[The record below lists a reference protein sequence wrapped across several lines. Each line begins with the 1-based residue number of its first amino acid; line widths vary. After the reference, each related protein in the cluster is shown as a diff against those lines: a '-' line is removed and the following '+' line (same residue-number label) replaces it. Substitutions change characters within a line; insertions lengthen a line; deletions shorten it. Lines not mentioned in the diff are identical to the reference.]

1 MAEDTT
7 RVGRG
12 ISGGPLRELKAIQSL
27 LKDVYSDPRTII
39 RELVQNADDA
49 EATHVEFVLLE
60 QGMPDATNSLLRGP
74 ALLVANDGPFSNA
87 DADALHQAVG
97 GSKEDDASK
106 VGTFGLGLKSVF
118 HICEAFAYV
127 RAIGSSRTEGVL
139 NPWIGT
145 GDSDG
150 DPIHPDWDGLDRR
163 DRGRLRSTAEELL
176 HGLHDGLLLW
186 LPLRCAEHLDRGERE
201 GLLYGI
207 KTDRIAPSDLHP
219 WFSGG
224 QTESLALLLAQCGHL
239 RRIAASSANHSGD
252 IRRREPMA
260 CISRPAEA
268 EWVGRYSN
276 DDPREVR
283 PFAGTVAAN
292 DFNWRVTGAEVVGSE
307 QLRRKRASANWPQV
321 EKWERG
327 KSRLVSQKGLA
338 HAAVTALRP
347 ATDQSRSLGL
357 RLRWAAYLPLTD
369 EPDPTQSAIS
379 ARIAESVGDAPAWQI
394 VLHGYFWPSQDR
406 KSIPG
411 VTDVMDEN
419 ERSPSDVRASWNAA
433 MRDELVLPLLP
444 SVLERVVAKEDQNVA
459 SSLLRQVKDSG
470 IVNPRLDAVCRDDL
484 LLPRATMEGVSWV
497 CANPS
502 EENRVLSIPR
512 WTKAPLAVRRA
523 LAATWQGGPDA
534 FLVIDEHSPRLAT
547 REAVPWPVR
556 NLECLLRS
564 IPDDVFQSAFSLNW
578 IAELIRHTLAGEAE
592 ADGRAML
599 VADWLGTKV
608 GEGALRGAIGAATE
622 EREGLREAWR
632 QLSQALPSNWL
643 VPVDAEALQGVNA
656 LAREGV
662 FGNGLF
668 PGLFQEEN
676 EIQSAPD
683 PDRLDRALHAV
694 GKQLTDQD
702 LSGNAKHTL
711 RLAEALFAVRLPD
724 RPLGNLESL
733 PLIRAARLPGDVETP
748 LSVAELYRQVRLGR
762 AFAGADVPTVPDPK
776 SAVGDLA
783 DALGEFAWFVG
794 RQPPGAEHL
803 PPPTNAELAKVVL
816 RAPSFAPP
824 LKRKALLRR
833 IAQQPEEQ
841 YVSKAIRT
849 LLAGRAAEADL
860 RMFFAQSAADGRTL
874 DILLRLSRGSSAGI
888 PEELVALVQQWNP
901 EDREA
906 LSISPASTRAFHDL
920 LGASHGAT
928 TWAELDDDDALHL
941 LQSLHGPT
949 YEDQQRW
956 YGLPL
961 HRGRDGTRAA
971 VVDGQTYRTV
981 PDTELPTIPQALKS
995 RLRILAPE
1003 SAVEHLY
1010 GSIPKLT
1017 TSNVLQLML
1026 EVDAPEQFADDIITT
1041 LRPSGGNIELPQDQG
1056 LRAALQRC
1064 LWLPLKKGGGGCA
1077 PDNLII
1083 APDAV
1088 LSVLR
1093 ELSEAGALGGRRLP
1107 ADIDNDFWHQGE
1119 AVVRR
1124 MHGGISRFRQLE
1136 RVEGAL
1142 TQQEAVRAA
1151 DGAYAIVHDAA
1162 TVDAAF
1168 VTDAMA
1174 TALVR
1179 EHRGWELIATFHDVL
1194 RGQAQDDHGDDHD
1207 TTKLLVAVAKKLC
1220 GQVEVGRQIAIL
1232 QAISGER
1239 PPRDSAGGRTFSKL
1253 LRAFATESGFG
1264 RGVLPR
1270 IDLPT
1275 QDGNW
1280 HPASTVARSASG
1292 VARRHLVLAELREPL
1307 ALDEATAIPL
1317 GTSVRDQR
1325 PSSASADTLR
1335 EYFEPWRNRVRPSA
1349 VGSFLALLGP
1359 GLSPKGSAE
1368 KLAKE
1373 WLGGVSL
1380 AVQRHRMFGSEG
1392 DNPAATVGVY
1402 VSPDVTDGATVS
1414 AVSVLGDSV
1423 EMEAAASETLFAVDP
1438 VPREPT
1444 RFSGLSPHN
1453 KWWEVKLRDSKPGQR
1468 SEKELLDLLGST
1480 VDQWA
1485 VEHLGGDR
1493 QKVREGSAEWRS
1505 STTDIAPARAAIL
1518 ATLPLTLRQID
1529 VNDHE
1534 VLQGKLKEAEVAQY
1548 ELRQMGW
1555 SDASEAA
1562 RKREQ
1567 KALDELAKQIDAPEH
1582 HGFLWH
1588 RIQRKMHSN
1597 GYSEASVLLELAQ
1610 NADDAL
1616 AQAAELKGGD
1626 LPPNAC
1632 RLVIEVRQEGDTH
1645 IIDVTHH
1652 GRPIN
1657 ETGGSAF
1664 PVGKERQWD
1673 QDLYFMMLMNLSGKP
1688 GESLGQP
1695 GTYATT
1701 GRFGLGFKSVHLLSK
1716 HPSVVSGFMSFS
1728 IAGGLLPREVP
1739 KDDVPAEGGQL
1750 GTRVRLP
1757 LRSDEE
1763 PVRLLERAFGRF
1775 GHARALLSV
1784 FAREIREV
1792 IVQGGPTPGRH
1803 AFDGRP
1809 IDGAPGWSIGA
1820 TTALPTEDGRWRVL
1834 RFKPSEAGQ
1843 PHLGTLALAV
1853 GIREG
1858 VPTRFSQEMPF
1869 LWNVVPT
1876 GEGWGCGY
1884 AINGPFKLDPGRTHV
1899 SLDDEATL
1907 RAATALG
1914 ESLAHGLVRL
1924 HDAGGP
1930 PDMADG
1936 FVTSLWHVLAA
1947 GLDTEDAKR
1956 RRFLRELH
1964 SGGRGLSGWVR
1975 ARSVVPTGLP
1985 APFRRQLPQLTAK
1998 VRVEVAQDFDHRW
2011 CRALSEMVQE
2021 DEDLANLFRNHH
2033 AVSDEVAKLL
2043 RPLLDQTG
2051 YDTPKLLPHQL
2062 VAELAKA
2069 WNHRITPERLRTLR
2083 PIGREDLLRSHD
2095 AADWHR
2101 NVVARSAAGEYR
2113 PLRQLLLP
2121 NDLGRPMAEGSDAE
2135 VADEVLRSAFAP
2147 ECWRLDS
2154 SYIRMDDDLKVF
2166 RWLRGAHHADA
2177 AAMADWICDL
2187 PSNRQPAALLYL
2199 MDGLLAPKV
2208 LANIHG
2214 FPQRPTWLAK
2224 YDSVVVLLEGLGK
2237 ESWERNRLL
2246 STLFPGRFEPKGTD
2260 VEPPP
2265 NDEGADAEAFFSRL
2279 AHWWADDRT
2288 RKKVIAKHEKSS
2300 WPSWLRSSLADALA
2314 DNSREHWLALFVLG
2328 ACQGFGRTQDVQHRR
2343 FLDLSRE
2350 RGWWRVFLE
2359 PENND
2364 RAWMNVLRER
2374 QDEAVDQLEYEL
2386 WASLF
2391 PKIHQLSRYLDTYRI
2406 LITSADRRPE
2416 HRYNIEGLLAPRA
2429 DPALSGAGVQFDAP
2443 PLPSRIGLHWC
2454 LRELVR
2460 LRVLESTHFAKD
2472 CYVPA
2477 RRVLELLHPLGL
2489 SVDDSAHATA
2499 KSHAIYDFLQE
2510 EGKLDAVGPHLHL
2523 AFDIPL
2529 RHVAENEQLRREWN
2543 VRLGNHQTRKGDY
2556 VRSKSEMTIADLLFE
2571 RHLEYEYDV
2580 PLPDDSGYR
2589 PDFTIRCH
2597 GEDWYWE
2604 HWGMMDDADYR
2615 AQRDKKVDWYR
2626 KHFPG
2631 RLEETF
2637 ETGDLTMDAEAIIRR
2652 RKAARH

>member
-49 EATHVEFVLLE
+49 EATCVEFVVLQ

-74 ALLVANDGPFSNA
+74 ALLVANNGPFSST

-127 RAIGSSRTEGVL
+127 GAIGSSRTEGVL

-150 DPIHPDWDGLDRR
+150 DPIHPDWDGLDGR
-163 DRGRLRSTAEELL
+163 DRRRLNRTAEELL
-176 HGLHDGLLLW
+176 DGLHDGLLLW

-207 KTDRIAPSDLHP
+207 KTDRIAPSDFHP

-224 QTESLALLLAQCGHL
+224 QTESLALSLAQCGHL
-239 RRIAASSANHSGD
+239 LRIAATKASHFD
-252 IRRREPMA
+252 EIRHREPIA
-260 CISRPAEA
+260 CVYRPADA
-268 EWVGRYSN
+268 KWVGRYRS
-276 DDPREVR
+276 DDRHEVR
-283 PFAGTVAAN
+283 PFAGTVYA
-292 DFNWRVTGAEVVGSE
+292 DDSQWHVTGAEAVGSA
-307 QLRRKRASANWPQV
+307 QLRRERAREDWPTV
-321 EKWERG
+321 PVWRDG
-327 KSRLVSQKGLA
+327 RHRRVPQKGLA
-338 HAAVTALRP
+338 HAALTVLHPVAEAP
-347 ATDQSRSLGL
+347 ARLGL

-369 EPDPTQSAIS
+369 ESNPTKSAID
-379 ARIAESVGDAPAWQI
+379 ARIAERFGDPPAWQI

-419 ERSPSDVRASWNAA
+419 EGSPSDVRTAWNAA

-444 SVLERVVAKEDQNVA
+444 SVLDHVVAKEDQNVA
-459 SSLLRQVKDSG
+459 SNLLRQVKGSG
-470 IVNPRLDAVCRDDL
+470 IVGDHLDAVCRHDL
-484 LLPRATMEGVSWV
+484 LLPRATVDGVSWV
-497 CANPS
+497 CRNPS
-502 EENRVLSIPR
+502 YWYRVLSVPR
-512 WTKAPLAVRRA
+512 WTKAPQEVRRA
-523 LAATWQGGPDA
+523 LAATWQGVSDG

-547 REAVPWPVR
+547 GDAVPWPVR
-556 NLECLLRS
+556 NLERLLCGVS
-564 IPDDVFQSAFSLNW
+564 DDVFQSASSLNW
-578 IAELIRHTLAGEAE
+578 IAELIRHTLAGDAE

-643 VPVDAEALQGVNA
+643 VPIHAEALQGVNA

-676 EIQSAPD
+676 ETQSAPD
-683 PDRLDRALHAV
+683 PGRLDRALHTV

-702 LSGNAKHTL
+702 LSGNAKHTRL
-711 RLAEALFAVRLPD
+711 RLAEALFAVRRPD
-724 RPLGNLESL
+724 RSLGDLESL

-748 LSVAELYRQVRLGR
+748 LSVAELHRQVRLGR

-783 DALGEFAWFVG
+783 DALGECAWFVG

-803 PPPTNAELAKVVL
+803 PPPTNAELAKVIV

-824 LKRKALLRR
+824 LKRKALLQR
-833 IAQQPEEQ
+833 IAQQPDEQ

-860 RMFFAQSAADGRTL
+860 RMFFAQSPAEGRTL
-874 DILLRLSRGSSAGI
+874 NILLRLSRGSSAGI

-901 EDREA
+901 EVRET

-920 LGASHGAT
+920 LGALHGAT

-941 LQSLHGPT
+941 LQRLHGSMS
-949 YEDQQRW
+949 EDWQRW
-956 YGLPL
+956 CGLPL
-961 HRGRDGTRAA
+961 HRCTDGIRKPI
-971 VVDGQTYRTV
+971 VDGQTYRMV
-981 PDTELPTIPQALKS
+981 PDTEVPPVPQALES

-1003 SAVEHLY
+1003 AAVERLY
-1010 GSIPKLT
+1010 SPIPRLT
-1017 TSNVLQLML
+1017 KSNVLRLML
-1026 EVDAPEQFADDIITT
+1026 QDDAPEQFADDIIKT
-1041 LRPSGGNIELPQDQG
+1041 LRPSGGDIELPQDQG
-1056 LRAALQRC
+1056 LALRRC
-1064 LWLPLKKGGGGCA
+1064 PWLPLKGVDSCA
-1077 PDNLII
+1077 PDDLII

-1093 ELSEAGALGGRRLP
+1093 ELGEAGALGGRKLP
-1107 ADIDNDFWHQGE
+1107 ADVDSDIWRQGE

-1124 MHGGISRFRQLE
+1124 IRGGISRIRQLE
-1136 RVEGAL
+1136 GVQRAL
-1142 TQQEAVRAA
+1142 DQQEVVRAA
-1151 DGAYAIVHDAA
+1151 DGAYAIVNDAV

-1168 VTDAMA
+1168 VTDAMK
-1174 TALVR
+1174 TALAR
-1179 EHRGWELIATFHDVL
+1179 EHKGWELIATFYNVLHGYRPPSDV
-1194 RGQAQDDHGDDHD
+1194 HE

-1220 GQVEVGRQIAIL
+1220 GQISAGRQIAML
-1232 QAISGER
+1232 QAVSGER

-1253 LRAFATESGFG
+1253 LRAFATESSFT

-1275 QDGNW
+1275 QDGHW

-1292 VARRHLVLAELREPL
+1292 VARQHLVLNDLREAL
-1307 ALDEATAIPL
+1307 ALDAAIPL
-1317 GTSVRDQR
+1317 RTTATTNDQ
-1325 PSSASADTLR
+1325 SDAGFDALR
-1335 EYFEPWRNRVRPSA
+1335 EYFEPWRDRVRSSA

-1359 GLSPKGSAE
+1359 GLRPSGSAE
-1368 KLAKE
+1368 KLAQE
-1373 WLGGVSL
+1373 WLGDTIPL
-1380 AVQRHRMFGSEG
+1380 DVQRQGIVGSEG
-1392 DNPAATVGVY
+1392 GDNAAATIRVY
-1402 VSPDVTDGATVS
+1402 VSPGVVDGATVFG
-1414 AVSVLGDSV
+1414 ANVLGDSV
-1423 EMEAAASETLFAVDP
+1423 AMEAAASETLFAVDP
-1438 VPREPT
+1438 VLMKPT
-1444 RFSGLSPHN
+1444 RSSDLSPHGE
-1453 KWWEVKLRDSKPGQR
+1453 WWEIKLRDVKPRQR
-1468 SEKELLDLLGST
+1468 NERELLDLLGST

-1485 VEHLGGDR
+1485 VKQLGGDPQR
-1493 QKVREGSAEWRS
+1493 VRAWSSEWRS
-1505 STTDIAPARAAIL
+1505 STTDIGPARAAIL
-1518 ATLPLTLRQID
+1518 ATLPLILGQIG
-1529 VNDHE
+1529 VNAHE
-1534 VLQGKLKEAEVAQY
+1534 VLLGKLKETMRAQY
-1548 ELRQMGW
+1548 GLHQIG
-1555 SDASEAA
+1555 SEAA
-1562 RKREQ
+1562 RKLGQ
-1567 KALDELAKQIDAPEH
+1567 KALDELAEQIEAPETH
-1582 HGFLWH
+1582 DFLWD
-1588 RIQRKMHSN
+1588 RIQQKMRSN
-1597 GYSEASVLLELAQ
+1597 GYDEASVLLELAQ

-1616 AQAAELKGGD
+1616 AQAAEIKGAG
-1626 LPPNAC
+1626 LPPSAC
-1632 RLVIEVRQEGDTH
+1632 SLVIDVLGEGDAH
-1645 IIDVTHH
+1645 IIDVTHY

-1664 PVGKERQWD
+1664 PAGKERQWD

-1688 GESLGQP
+1688 GEALGQSDA
-1695 GTYATT
+1695 GSTT
-1701 GRFGLGFKSVHLLSK
+1701 GRFGLGFKSVHLLSQ

-1728 IAGGLLPREVP
+1728 VAGGLLPREEP
-1739 KDDVPAEGGQL
+1739 REDVPMVEGQR

-1757 LRSDEE
+1757 LRQDKESGA
-1763 PVRLLERAFGRF
+1763 LLQRAFERF
-1775 GHARALLSV
+1775 NYARPLLSV
-1784 FAREIREV
+1784 FARQIREV
-1792 IVQGGPTPGRH
+1792 IVRGGPTPGRH
-1803 AFDGRP
+1803 AFDGMP
-1809 IDGAPGWSIGA
+1809 IDGALGWSIGP
-1820 TTALPTEDGRWRVL
+1820 TTALPTEDGQWQVL
-1834 RFKPSEAGQ
+1834 RFKPSKAGQ

-1853 GIREG
+1853 GIRDG
-1858 VPTRFSQEMPF
+1858 VPTRFSQGMPF

-1930 PDMADG
+1930 PDVADG
-1936 FVTSLWHVLAA
+1936 FVTSLWRVLAA

-1964 SGGRGLSGWVR
+1964 SGGRGLSGWDR

-2043 RPLLDQTG
+2043 QPLLDQTG
-2051 YDTPKLLPHQL
+2051 YDAPKLLPQQL

-2069 WNHRITPERLRTLR
+2069 WNHRLTPERLRTLR

-2101 NVVARSAAGEYR
+2101 NVVARSVAGEYR

-2154 SYIRMDDDLKVF
+2154 SYIRTDDDLKVF
-2166 RWLRGAHHADA
+2166 RWLRGAHRADA
-2177 AAMADWICDL
+2177 AAMAAWIGDL
-2187 PSNRQPAALLYL
+2187 PSNRRSAALLYL
-2199 MDGLLAPKV
+2199 MDGSLARKV
-2208 LANIHG
+2208 LADIRG
-2214 FPQRPTWLAK
+2214 TQRPAWLAD
-2224 YDSVVVLLEGLGK
+2224 YDSVATLLEGLNK
-2237 ESWERNRLL
+2237 ESWERNPLL
-2246 STLFPGRFEPKGTD
+2246 IALFPDRLEPTGMN
-2260 VEPPP
+2260 VPAPS
-2265 NDEGADAEAFFSRL
+2265 DEGADADTFFGRL
-2279 AHWWADDRT
+2279 ADWWADDGNLEE
-2288 RKKVIAKHEKSS
+2288 VIDRHEKDC
-2300 WPSWLRSSLADALA
+2300 WPSWLREGGLDVALRCC
-2314 DNSREHWLALFVLG
+2314 SKEHWLALLVLG
-2328 ACQGFGRTQDVQHRR
+2328 ACRGLGRAQDVQHRG
-2343 FLDLSRE
+2343 FLELAHQRE
-2350 RGWWRVFLE
+2350 WWHVFLK
-2359 PENND
+2359 PEDND
-2364 RAWMNVLRER
+2364 EAWMNVLRSR
-2374 QDEAVDQLEYEL
+2374 QDEATDRLDYRL
-2386 WASLF
+2386 WLSLF
-2391 PKIHQLSRYLDTYRI
+2391 PTIFQLSRHLDTYRT
-2406 LITSADRRPE
+2406 LITSATRRPE
-2416 HRYNIEGLLAPRA
+2416 KLYSARRLLAPRT
-2429 DPALSGAGVQFDAP
+2429 DDALSGAGAQFDAP
-2443 PLPSRIGLHWC
+2443 PLPLGLGFHWC

-2460 LRVLESTHFAKD
+2460 LRVLDASGHLAKD
-2472 CYVPA
+2472 CYVA
-2477 RRVLELLHPLGL
+2477 SRSVLELLRPFGL
-2489 SVDDSAHATA
+2489 SIDDTASAAA
-2499 KSHAIYDFLQE
+2499 KSQAIHDFLHE
-2510 EGKLDAVGPHLHL
+2510 DGRMDSVRPHLHL
-2523 AFDIPL
+2523 SFDIPL
-2529 RHVAENEQLRREWN
+2529 RH
-2543 VRLGNHQTRKGDY
+2543 
-2556 VRSKSEMTIADLLFE
+2556 IAKHGRAWE
-2571 RHLEYEYDV
+2571 
-2580 PLPDDSGYR
+2580 LPR
-2589 PDFTIRCH
+2589 
-2597 GEDWYWE
+2597 
-2604 HWGMMDDADYR
+2604 
-2615 AQRDKKVDWYR
+2615 
-2626 KHFPG
+2626 
-2631 RLEETF
+2631 
-2637 ETGDLTMDAEAIIRR
+2637 
-2652 RKAARH
+2652 

>member
-7 RVGRG
+7 RVGKG

-74 ALLVANDGPFSNA
+74 ALLVANNGPFSNA

-127 RAIGSSRTEGVL
+127 GATGSSRTEGVL

-145 GDSDG
+145 GDSAG
-150 DPIHPDWDGLDRR
+150 DPIHPDWDGLDGR
-163 DRGRLRSTAEELL
+163 DRGRLNRAAEELL
-176 HGLHDGLLLW
+176 DGLHDGLLLW
-186 LPLRCAEHLDRGERE
+186 LPLRCAEHLDRGERA

-207 KTDRIAPSDLHP
+207 KTDRIAPSDFHP

-224 QTESLALLLAQCGHL
+224 QTESLALSLAQCGHL
-239 RRIAASSANHSGD
+239 LRIAAAKASHFD
-252 IRRREPMA
+252 EIRHREPIA
-260 CISRPAEA
+260 CVYRPAEA
-268 EWVGRYSN
+268 KWVGRYRS
-276 DDPREVR
+276 DDRHEIR
-283 PFAGTVAAN
+283 RFAGTVYA
-292 DFNWRVTGAEVVGSE
+292 DDSQWHVTGAEAVGSE
-307 QLRRKRASANWPQV
+307 QLRRERAREDWPTV
-321 EKWERG
+321 PVWHDGRH
-327 KSRLVSQKGLA
+327 RRVSQKGLA
-338 HAAVTALRP
+338 HAALTVLHPVTEAP
-347 ATDQSRSLGL
+347 ARLGL

-369 EPDPTQSAIS
+369 EPNPTKSAID
-379 ARIAESVGDAPAWQI
+379 ARIAERFGDQPAWQI

-419 ERSPSDVRASWNAA
+419 EGSPSDVRAAWNAA

-444 SVLERVVAKEDQNVA
+444 SVLERVVAKEDENVA
-459 SSLLRQVKDSG
+459 SNLLRQVKGSG
-470 IVNPRLDAVCRDDL
+470 IIGDHLDAVCRHDL
-484 LLPRATMEGVSWV
+484 LLPRATVDGVSWV
-497 CANPS
+497 CRNPS
-502 EENRVLSIPR
+502 HGERVLSVPR
-512 WTKAPLAVRRA
+512 WTKAPQEVRRA
-523 LAATWQGGPDA
+523 LAATWQSISDG
-534 FLVIDEHSPRLAT
+534 FLVIDEHSPRLTT

-556 NLECLLRS
+556 NLERLLRGVS
-564 IPDDVFQSAFSLNW
+564 DDVFQSASSLNW
-578 IAELIRHTLAGEAE
+578 IADLIRHTLAGEAE
-592 ADGRAML
+592 ADGRATL

-608 GEGALRGAIGAATE
+608 GEGALRGAIGAPTE
-622 EREGLREAWR
+622 DREGLREAWR

-643 VPVDAEALQGVNA
+643 VPIDAEALQGVNA

-683 PDRLDRALHAV
+683 PGRLDRALHTV

-702 LSGNAKHTL
+702 LSGNAKHTRL
-711 RLAEALFAVRLPD
+711 RLAEALFAVRRAD
-724 RPLGNLESL
+724 RSLGDLESL

-748 LSVAELYRQVRLGR
+748 LSVAELHRQVRLGR

-783 DALGEFAWFVG
+783 DALGECAWFVG

-803 PPPTNAELAKVVL
+803 PPPTNAELAKVIV

-824 LKRKALLRR
+824 LKRKALLQR

-860 RMFFAQSAADGRTL
+860 RMFFAQSPAEGRTL
-874 DILLRLSRGSSAGI
+874 DILLRLSRSSSAGI
-888 PEELVALVQQWNP
+888 PEELVAVVQPWNP
-901 EDREA
+901 EVREA
-906 LSISPASTRAFHDL
+906 LSISPASTGAFHDL
-920 LGASHGAT
+920 SALSRDAT
-928 TWAELDDDDALHL
+928 MWAELGDDDALHL
-941 LQSLHGPT
+941 LQRLHGSMP
-949 YEDQQRW
+949 EDWQRW
-956 YGLPL
+956 CGLPL
-961 HRGRDGTRAA
+961 HLCTDGIRRPI
-971 VVDGQTYRTV
+971 VDGQTYRVV
-981 PDTELPTIPQALKS
+981 PDTELPPVPQALES

-1003 SAVEHLY
+1003 AAVERLY

-1017 TSNVLQLML
+1017 KSNVLRLML
-1026 EVDAPEQFADDIITT
+1026 EDDAPEQFADDIIKT
-1041 LRPSGGNIELPQDQG
+1041 LRRGGDVELPQDQD
-1056 LRAALQRC
+1056 LRDALRRC
-1064 LWLPLKKGGGGCA
+1064 MWLPCKGGGCA
-1077 PDNLII
+1077 PDDLII
-1083 APDAV
+1083 APNTV

-1093 ELSEAGALGGRRLP
+1093 ELGEAGALGGRKLP
-1107 ADIDNDFWHQGE
+1107 ADVDSDIWRQGE

-1124 MHGGISRFRQLE
+1124 IRGGISRIRQLE
-1136 RVEGAL
+1136 EAQRAL
-1142 TQQEAVRAA
+1142 DQQEAVRAA
-1151 DGAYAIVHDAA
+1151 DGAYAIVNDAV

-1168 VTDAMA
+1168 VTDAMK
-1174 TALVR
+1174 TALAR
-1179 EHRGWELIATFHDVL
+1179 EHKGWELIATFYNVL
-1194 RGQAQDDHGDDHD
+1194 RGTATGPPSDVHE

-1220 GQVEVGRQIAIL
+1220 GRISAGRQIAML
-1232 QAISGER
+1232 QAVSGER
-1239 PPRDSAGGRTFSKL
+1239 PPRDSAGGRTFLKL
-1253 LRAFATESGFG
+1253 LRAFATESSFTS
-1264 RGVLPR
+1264 GVLPH

-1275 QDGNW
+1275 QDGHW

-1292 VARRHLVLAELREPL
+1292 VARQHLVLNDLREAL
-1307 ALDEATAIPL
+1307 ALDAAIPHR
-1317 GTSVRDQR
+1317 TTATTNDQ
-1325 PSSASADTLR
+1325 SDAGFDALR
-1335 EYFEPWRNRVRPSA
+1335 EYFEPWRDRVRSSA
-1349 VGSFLALLGP
+1349 VGSFLALLGL
-1359 GLSPKGSAE
+1359 GLRPSGSAE
-1368 KLAKE
+1368 KLAQE
-1373 WLGGVSL
+1373 WLGDTIPLDV
-1380 AVQRHRMFGSEG
+1380 HRQGIVGSEG
-1392 DNPAATVGVY
+1392 GDNAAATIRVY
-1402 VSPDVTDGATVS
+1402 VSPGVVDGATVFG
-1414 AVSVLGDSV
+1414 ANVLGDSV
-1423 EMEAAASETLFAVDP
+1423 AMEAAASETLFAVDP
-1438 VPREPT
+1438 VLMKPT
-1444 RFSGLSPHN
+1444 RFSDLSPHGE
-1453 KWWEVKLRDSKPGQR
+1453 WWEIKLRDVKPRQR
-1468 SEKELLDLLGST
+1468 NERELLDLLGST

-1485 VEHLGGDR
+1485 VKQLGGDPQR
-1493 QKVREGSAEWRS
+1493 VRAWSSEWRS
-1505 STTDIAPARAAIL
+1505 STTDIGPARAAIL
-1518 ATLPLTLRQID
+1518 ATLPLILGQIG
-1529 VNDHE
+1529 VNAHE
-1534 VLQGKLKEAEVAQY
+1534 VLLGKLKETMRAQY
-1548 ELRQMGW
+1548 GLHQIG
-1555 SDASEAA
+1555 SEAA
-1562 RKREQ
+1562 RKHGQ
-1567 KALDELAKQIDAPEH
+1567 KALDELAEQIEARETHD
-1582 HGFLWH
+1582 FLWD
-1588 RIQRKMHSN
+1588 RIQQKMRSN
-1597 GYSEASVLLELAQ
+1597 GYDEASVLPELAQ

-1616 AQAAELKGGD
+1616 AQAAEIKGAG
-1626 LPPNAC
+1626 LPPSAC
-1632 RLVIEVRQEGDTH
+1632 RLVIDVLGEGDAHT
-1645 IIDVTHH
+1645 IDVTHY

-1664 PVGKERQWD
+1664 PAGKERQWD

-1688 GESLGQP
+1688 GESLGQSDA
-1695 GTYATT
+1695 GSTT
-1701 GRFGLGFKSVHLLSK
+1701 GRFGLGFKSVHLLSQ

-1728 IAGGLLPREVP
+1728 VAGGLLPREEP
-1739 KDDVPAEGGQL
+1739 KEDVPMVEGQR

-1757 LRSDEE
+1757 LRQDKESGA
-1763 PVRLLERAFGRF
+1763 LLQRAFERF
-1775 GHARALLSV
+1775 NYARPLLSV
-1784 FAREIREV
+1784 FARQIREV
-1792 IVQGGPTPGRH
+1792 IVRGGPTPGRH
-1803 AFDGRP
+1803 AFDGMP
-1809 IDGAPGWSIGA
+1809 IDGALGWSVGP
-1820 TTALPTEDGRWRVL
+1820 TTALPTEDGQWQVL

-1858 VPTRFSQEMPF
+1858 VPTRFSQGMPF

-1914 ESLAHGLVRL
+1914 ESLARGLVQL

-1936 FVTSLWHVLAA
+1936 FVASLWRVLAV

-1975 ARSVVPTGLP
+1975 TRSVVPTGLP
-1985 APFRRQLPQLTAK
+1985 APFRGQLPQLTAK
-1998 VRVEVAQDFDHRW
+1998 VRVEVAQDFDQRW
-2011 CRALSEMVQE
+2011 CRALSEMAQQ

-2043 RPLLDQTG
+2043 QPLLDQTG

-2069 WNHRITPERLRTLR
+2069 WNHRLTPERLRTLR

-2095 AADWHR
+2095 DADWRR

-2121 NDLGRPMAEGSDAE
+2121 NDLGRPMAQGSDTE

-2154 SYIRMDDDLKVF
+2154 SYIRTDDDFKVF

-2177 AAMADWICDL
+2177 AAMAEWIRDL

-2214 FPQRPTWLAK
+2214 FPQRPTWLAE

-2246 STLFPGRFEPKGTD
+2246 STLFPDRFKPKGTD
-2260 VEPPP
+2260 VEPRP

-2288 RKKVIAKHEKSS
+2288 RKKVIAKHEKSC
-2300 WPSWLRSSLADALA
+2300 WPSWLRSSLADGLA

-2328 ACQGFGRTQDVQHRR
+2328 ACQSFGRTQDVQHRSV
-2343 FLDLSRE
+2343 LDLSRE

-2386 WASLF
+2386 WVSLF

-2416 HRYNIEGLLAPRA
+2416 HRYNIEGLRAPRA

-2454 LRELVR
+2454 LKGTGSSSR
-2460 LRVLESTHFAKD
+2460 LGK
-2472 CYVPA
+2472 
-2477 RRVLELLHPLGL
+2477 HPLRQGL
-2489 SVDDSAHATA
+2489 LCASQKGFGTA
-2499 KSHAIYDFLQE
+2499 PSTRF
-2510 EGKLDAVGPHLHL
+2510 VGRRQRPRYCKVTCY
-2523 AFDIPL
+2523 L
-2529 RHVAENEQLRREWN
+2529 RLSPR
-2543 VRLGNHQTRKGDY
+2543 
-2556 VRSKSEMTIADLLFE
+2556 
-2571 RHLEYEYDV
+2571 
-2580 PLPDDSGYR
+2580 
-2589 PDFTIRCH
+2589 
-2597 GEDWYWE
+2597 
-2604 HWGMMDDADYR
+2604 
-2615 AQRDKKVDWYR
+2615 
-2626 KHFPG
+2626 G
-2631 RLEETF
+2631 R
-2637 ETGDLTMDAEAIIRR
+2637 
-2652 RKAARH
+2652 

>member
-1 MAEDTT
+1 M
-7 RVGRG
+7 GRG

-60 QGMPDATNSLLRGP
+60 QGMPDAANSLLRGP
-74 ALLVANDGPFSNA
+74 ALLVANNGPFSNA

-127 RAIGSSRTEGVL
+127 GAIDSSRTEGVL

-150 DPIHPDWDGLDRR
+150 DPIHPDWDGLDGR
-163 DRGRLRSTAEELL
+163 DRGRLNCTAEELL
-176 HGLHDGLLLW
+176 DGLHDGLLLW

-224 QTESLALLLAQCGHL
+224 QTESLALSLAQCGHL
-239 RRIAASSANHSGD
+239 LRIAATKASHFDG
-252 IRRREPMA
+252 IRHREPIA
-260 CISRPAEA
+260 CVYRPADA
-268 EWVGRYSN
+268 RWVRRYRS
-276 DDPREVR
+276 DDRREVR
-283 PFAGTVAAN
+283 PFAGTVYA
-292 DFNWRVTGAEVVGSE
+292 DDSQWHVTGAEAVGSA
-307 QLRRKRASANWPQV
+307 QLRRERAREDWPTV
-321 EKWERG
+321 PVWRDG
-327 KSRLVSQKGLA
+327 RHRRVSQKGLA
-338 HAAVTALRP
+338 HAALTVLHPVAEAP
-347 ATDQSRSLGL
+347 ARLGL

-369 EPDPTQSAIS
+369 EPNPTQSAIS
-379 ARIAESVGDAPAWQI
+379 ARVAESVGDAPAWQI

-406 KSIPG
+406 KSILG
-411 VTDVMDEN
+411 VTAPN
-419 ERSPSDVRASWNAA
+419 EGNQSDVRTSWNAA

-459 SSLLRQVKDSG
+459 SDLLRQVKGSE
-470 IVNPRLDAVCRDDL
+470 IVGDHLEAVCRRDL
-484 LLPRATMEGVSWV
+484 LLPRATVDGVSWV
-497 CANPS
+497 CRNPS
-502 EENRVLSIPR
+502 YGYRVLSVPR
-512 WTKAPLAVRRA
+512 WTKAPQEVRRA
-523 LAATWQGGPDA
+523 LAATWRGVSDS

-547 REAVPWPVR
+547 GDAVPWPVR
-556 NLECLLRS
+556 KLERLLRGVS
-564 IPDDVFQSAFSLNW
+564 DAVFQSASSLNW

-622 EREGLREAWR
+622 ERGGLREAWR
-632 QLSQALPSNWL
+632 QLCQALPSNWL
-643 VPVDAEALQGVNA
+643 VPIDAKALQGVNA

-676 EIQSAPD
+676 QTQSAPD
-683 PDRLDRALHAV
+683 PGRLDRALQAI
-694 GKQLTDQD
+694 GKQLADQN
-702 LSGNAKHTL
+702 LSGNAKRTRL
-711 RLAEALFAVRLPD
+711 RLAEALFAVRRAD
-724 RPLGNLESL
+724 RPLGDLESL
-733 PLIRAARLPGDVETP
+733 PLIRAARLPGDVKTP
-748 LSVAELYRQVRLGR
+748 LSVAELHRQVRLGR
-762 AFAGADVPTVPDPK
+762 AFAGTVPDPK

-783 DALGEFAWFVG
+783 DALGEDAWFVG
-794 RQPPGAEHL
+794 RQPPGTEL
-803 PPPTNAELAKVVL
+803 VPPPTNAELAKVVL

-824 LKRKALLRR
+824 LKRKALLQR

-860 RMFFAQSAADGRTL
+860 RMFFAQSTAEGRTL
-874 DILLRLSRGSSAGI
+874 DILLQLSRGSTAGI

-901 EDREA
+901 EVREA

-920 LGASHGAT
+920 LGALHGAT

-941 LQSLHGPT
+941 LQRLHGSMS
-949 YEDQQRW
+949 EDWQRW
-956 YGLPL
+956 CGLPL
-961 HRGRDGTRAA
+961 HRCTDGIRKPI
-971 VVDGQTYRTV
+971 VDGQTYRML
-981 PDTELPTIPQALKS
+981 PDTELPHVPQALES

-1003 SAVEHLY
+1003 AAVERLY
-1010 GSIPKLT
+1010 SPIPRLT
-1017 TSNVLQLML
+1017 KSNVLRLML
-1026 EVDAPEQFADDIITT
+1026 EDDAPEQFADDIIKT
-1041 LRPSGGNIELPQDQG
+1041 LRRGGDVELPQDQD
-1056 LRAALQRC
+1056 LRAALRRC
-1064 LWLPLKKGGGGCA
+1064 MWLPCKGGGCA

-1093 ELSEAGALGGRRLP
+1093 ELGEAGALGGRRLP
-1107 ADIDNDFWHQGE
+1107 ADIDSDFWRRGE
-1119 AVVRR
+1119 AIVRR
-1124 MHGGISRFRQLE
+1124 IHGGISRIRQLE
-1136 RVEGAL
+1136 RIEGAL
-1142 TQQEAVRAA
+1142 DQQEAIRAA
-1151 DGAYAIVHDAA
+1151 DGAYAIVNDAA
-1162 TVDAAF
+1162 TADAAF
-1168 VTDAMA
+1168 VIDAMA
-1174 TALVR
+1174 TALAR
-1179 EHRGWELIATFHDVL
+1179 KHRGWELIATFHDVL
-1194 RGQAQDDHGDDHD
+1194 RGQARDDHGDAHD

-1220 GQVEVGRQIAIL
+1220 GQVEVGRQIAML
-1232 QAISGER
+1232 QAVSGER
-1239 PPRDSAGGRTFSKL
+1239 PPKDSAGGRTFAKL
-1253 LRAFATESGFG
+1253 LRGFATESGFS

-1292 VARRHLVLAELREPL
+1292 VARRHLLLAELREPL
-1307 ALDEATAIPL
+1307 ALDEATAIPP

-1325 PSSASADTLR
+1325 PSSASVDTLR

-1438 VPREPT
+1438 VLREPT

-1453 KWWEVKLRDSKPGQR
+1453 KWWEVRLRDSKPGQR

-1485 VEHLGGDR
+1485 VKHLGGDR

-1505 STTDIAPARAAIL
+1505 STTDIAPARTAIL

-1567 KALDELAKQIDAPEH
+1567 KALDELAKQIEAPEH

-1626 LPPNAC
+1626 LPPHAC

-1664 PVGKERQWD
+1664 PAGKERQWD

-1688 GESLGQP
+1688 GESLGQSS
-1695 GTYATT
+1695 TYATT
-1701 GRFGLGFKSVHLLSK
+1701 GRFGLGFKSVHLLSQ

-1728 IAGGLLPREVP
+1728 IAGGLLPREAP
-1739 KDDVPAEGGQL
+1739 KDDVPAEAGQL

-1763 PVRLLERAFGRF
+1763 PLRLLERAFGRF
-1775 GHARALLSV
+1775 DHARALLSV

-1803 AFDGRP
+1803 AFDGMP
-1809 IDGAPGWSIGA
+1809 IDGAPSWSIGA

-1858 VPTRFSQEMPF
+1858 VPTRFQGMPF

-1907 RAATALG
+1907 RAATDFG
-1914 ESLAHGLVRL
+1914 VSLAHGLVRL

-1930 PDMADG
+1930 PDVADG
-1936 FVTSLWHVLAA
+1936 FVTSLWRVLAA

-2011 CRALSEMVQE
+2011 CRALAEMVQE

-2033 AVSDEVAKLL
+2033 AVSNEVAKLL

-2051 YDTPKLLPHQL
+2051 YDTPKLLPQQL

-2069 WNHRITPERLRTLR
+2069 WNHRLTPEHLRTLR
-2083 PIGREDLLRSHD
+2083 PIGREDLLRGHD

-2101 NVVARSAAGEYR
+2101 NVVARSVAGEYR

-2121 NDLGRPMAEGSDAE
+2121 NDLGRPMVEGSDAE

-2154 SYIRMDDDLKVF
+2154 SYIRTDDDLEVF
-2166 RWLRGAHHADA
+2166 RWLRGAHRADA
-2177 AAMADWICDL
+2177 AAMTAWIGDIGDL
-2187 PSNRQPAALLYL
+2187 PSNRRSAALLYL
-2199 MDGLLAPKV
+2199 MDGSLARKV
-2208 LANIHG
+2208 LANIRG
-2214 FPQRPTWLAK
+2214 TQRPAWLSD
-2224 YDSVVVLLEGLGK
+2224 YDSVAALLEGLNK
-2237 ESWERNRLL
+2237 ESWERNPLL
-2246 STLFPGRFEPKGTD
+2246 IALFPDRLEPTGMNI
-2260 VEPPP
+2260 EPAPS
-2265 NDEGADAEAFFSRL
+2265 DEGADADTFFGRL
-2279 AHWWADDRT
+2279 ADWWADDGKREE
-2288 RKKVIAKHEKSS
+2288 VIDRHEKDC
-2300 WPSWLRSSLADALA
+2300 WPSWLREGGLDVALRRC
-2314 DNSREHWLALFVLG
+2314 SKEHWLALLVLG
-2328 ACQGFGRTQDVQHRR
+2328 ACRGFGRAQDVQHRG
-2343 FLDLSRE
+2343 FLELAQQQ
-2350 RGWWRVFLE
+2350 GWWRVFLT

-2364 RAWMNVLRER
+2364 EAWMDVLRSR
-2374 QDEAVDQLEYEL
+2374 QDQATDRMDYRL
-2386 WASLF
+2386 WLSLF
-2391 PKIHQLSRYLDTYRI
+2391 PTIFQLSRHLDTYRT
-2406 LITSADRRPE
+2406 LITSAARRPE
-2416 HRYNIEGLLAPRA
+2416 KLYSTRRLLAPRT
-2429 DPALSGAGVQFDAP
+2429 DDALSGAGAQFDAP
-2443 PLPSRIGLHWC
+2443 PLPLGLGFHWC

-2460 LRVLESTHFAKD
+2460 LRVLDASGHLAKD
-2472 CYVPA
+2472 CYVA
-2477 RRVLELLHPLGL
+2477 SRSVLELLRPFGL
-2489 SVDDSAHATA
+2489 SIDDTASAAA
-2499 KSHAIYDFLQE
+2499 KSQAIHDFLHEDGRMDSMQ
-2510 EGKLDAVGPHLHL
+2510 PHLHL
-2523 AFDIPL
+2523 SFDIPL
-2529 RHVAENEQLRREWN
+2529 RH
-2543 VRLGNHQTRKGDY
+2543 
-2556 VRSKSEMTIADLLFE
+2556 IAKHGPAWE
-2571 RHLEYEYDV
+2571 
-2580 PLPDDSGYR
+2580 LPR
-2589 PDFTIRCH
+2589 
-2597 GEDWYWE
+2597 
-2604 HWGMMDDADYR
+2604 
-2615 AQRDKKVDWYR
+2615 
-2626 KHFPG
+2626 
-2631 RLEETF
+2631 
-2637 ETGDLTMDAEAIIRR
+2637 
-2652 RKAARH
+2652 

>member
-127 RAIGSSRTEGVL
+127 GAIGSSRTEGVL

-150 DPIHPDWDGLDRR
+150 DPIHPDWDGLDGR

-260 CISRPAEA
+260 CVSRPAEA

-338 HAAVTALRP
+338 HAAVTVLRP
-347 ATDQSRSLGL
+347 ATEQSRSLGL
-357 RLRWAAYLPLTD
+357 RLRWAAYLPLAD
-369 EPDPTQSAIS
+369 EPDPTQSAIN
-379 ARIAESVGDAPAWQI
+379 ARIAENVGDAPAWQI

-419 ERSPSDVRASWNAA
+419 EGRPSDVRASWNAA

-459 SSLLRQVKDSG
+459 SNLLRQVKGSE
-470 IVNPRLDAVCRDDL
+470 IVGDHLDAVCRRDL
-484 LLPRATMEGVSWV
+484 LLPLATVDGVSWV
-497 CANPS
+497 CRNPS
-502 EENRVLSIPR
+502 HEYRVLSVPR
-512 WTKAPLAVRRA
+512 WMKAPQEVRRA
-523 LAATWQGGPDA
+523 LAATWQGVSDG

-547 REAVPWPVR
+547 GDAVPWPVR
-556 NLECLLRS
+556 NLERLLRGVS
-564 IPDDVFQSAFSLNW
+564 DDVFQSASSLNW
-578 IAELIRHTLAGEAE
+578 IAELIRHTLAGDSE

-608 GEGALRGAIGAATE
+608 GEGALRGAIRAPTE
-622 EREGLREAWR
+622 DREGLREAWR
-632 QLSQALPSNWL
+632 QLCSALPSNWL
-643 VPVDAEALQGVNA
+643 VPIDAEGVNA

-662 FGNGLF
+662 FGDGLF
-668 PGLFQEEN
+668 PSLFQEGERDP
-676 EIQSAPD
+676 SAPD
-683 PDRLDRALHAV
+683 PGRLDRALHAV

-702 LSGNAKHTL
+702 LSGNAKDTRL
-711 RLAEALFAVRLPD
+711 RLAEALFAVRCPD

-748 LSVAELYRQVRLGR
+748 LSVAELNGQVRLGR
-762 AFAGADVPTVPDPK
+762 AFAGADVPTVPGPK

-783 DALGEFAWFVG
+783 DALGECAWFVG

-803 PPPTNAELAKVVL
+803 PPPTNAELAKVIV

-824 LKRKALLRR
+824 QERKALLQR

-860 RMFFAQSAADGRTL
+860 RMFFAQSPAEGRTL

-901 EDREA
+901 EVREA

-920 LGASHGAT
+920 LGALHGAT
-928 TWAELDDDDALHL
+928 TWTELGDDDALHL

-981 PDTELPTIPQALKS
+981 SDTELPAIPQALKS

-1107 ADIDNDFWHQGE
+1107 ADIDDDFWHQGE

-1124 MHGGISRFRQLE
+1124 MRGGISRFRQLE

-1179 EHRGWELIATFHDVL
+1179 EHRGWELIATFHGVL
-1194 RGQAQDDHGDDHD
+1194 RGQAQDDQSDAHD

-1220 GQVEVGRQIAIL
+1220 GQVEVGRQITIL
-1232 QAISGER
+1232 QAVSGER
-1239 PPRDSAGGRTFSKL
+1239 PPKDSAGGRTFAKL
-1253 LRAFATESGFG
+1253 LRGFVTESGFS

-1280 HPASTVARSASG
+1280 HPASTISRSASG

-1317 GTSVRDQR
+1317 GKSVRDQR
-1325 PSSASADTLR
+1325 PSRASADTLR

-1368 KLAKE
+1368 ELAKE

-1380 AVQRHRMFGSEG
+1380 AVQRHRMFGSER

-1414 AVSVLGDSV
+1414 AVNVLGDSV

-1438 VPREPT
+1438 VLREPT
-1444 RFSGLSPHN
+1444 RFSGLSPHS
-1453 KWWEVKLRDSKPGQR
+1453 KWWEVRLRDSRPGQR

-1485 VEHLGGDR
+1485 VKHLGGDR

-1534 VLQGKLKEAEVAQY
+1534 VLRGKLKEAEVAQY

-1567 KALDELAKQIDAPEH
+1567 KALDELAKQIEAPEH

-1616 AQAAELKGGD
+1616 AEAAELKGGD

-1664 PVGKERQWD
+1664 PAGKERQWD

-1688 GESLGQP
+1688 GESLGQS

-1701 GRFGLGFKSVHLLSK
+1701 GRFGLGFKSVHLLSQ

-1728 IAGGLLPREVP
+1728 IAGGLLPREAP
-1739 KDDVPAEGGQL
+1739 KDDVPSEEGQL

-1775 GHARALLSV
+1775 DHARPLLSV

-1858 VPTRFSQEMPF
+1858 VPTRFSQGMPF

-1947 GLDTEDAKR
+1947 GLDTEDANR

-1985 APFRRQLPQLTAK
+1985 APFRRRLPQLTAK
-1998 VRVEVAQDFDHRW
+1998 VRVEVAQDFDQRW

-2051 YDTPKLLPHQL
+2051 CDTPKLLPHQL
-2062 VAELAKA
+2062 VAELAKE
-2069 WNHRITPERLRTLR
+2069 WNHRLTPERLRTLR

-2147 ECWRLDS
+2147 ECWRLGS
-2154 SYIRMDDDLKVF
+2154 SYIRTDDDLKVF
-2166 RWLRGAHHADA
+2166 RWLRGAHRADA
-2177 AAMADWICDL
+2177 AAMAAWIGDL
-2187 PSNRQPAALLYL
+2187 PGNRRSAALLYL
-2199 MDGLLAPKV
+2199 MDGSLARKV
-2208 LANIHG
+2208 LADIRG
-2214 FPQRPTWLAK
+2214 TQRPAWLAD
-2224 YDSVVVLLEGLGK
+2224 YDSVATLLEGLNK
-2237 ESWERNRLL
+2237 ESWERNPLL
-2246 STLFPGRFEPKGTD
+2246 IALFPDRLEPTGMN
-2260 VEPPP
+2260 VEPAPC
-2265 NDEGADAEAFFSRL
+2265 DEGADADTFFGRL
-2279 AHWWADDRT
+2279 ADWWADDGNREE
-2288 RKKVIAKHEKSS
+2288 VIDRHEKDC
-2300 WPSWLRSSLADALA
+2300 WPSWLREGGLDVALRRC
-2314 DNSREHWLALFVLG
+2314 SKEHWLALLVLG
-2328 ACQGFGRTQDVQHRR
+2328 ACRGLGRAQDVQHRG
-2343 FLDLSRE
+2343 FLELAHQ
-2350 RGWWRVFLE
+2350 RGWWHVFLK
-2359 PENND
+2359 PEDND
-2364 RAWMNVLRER
+2364 EAWMNVLRSR
-2374 QDEAVDQLEYEL
+2374 QDEAQDRLDYRL
-2386 WASLF
+2386 WLSLF
-2391 PKIHQLSRYLDTYRI
+2391 PTIFQLSRHLDTYRT
-2406 LITSADRRPE
+2406 LITSATRRPDKLYSA
-2416 HRYNIEGLLAPRA
+2416 RRLLAPRT
-2429 DPALSGAGVQFDAP
+2429 DDALSGAGAQFDAP
-2443 PLPSRIGLHWC
+2443 PLPLGLGFHWC

-2460 LRVLESTHFAKD
+2460 LRVLDASGHLAKD
-2472 CYVPA
+2472 CYVA
-2477 RRVLELLHPLGL
+2477 SRSVLELLRPLGL
-2489 SVDDSAHATA
+2489 SIEDNSSAAV
-2499 KSHAIYDFLQE
+2499 KSQAIHDFLHE
-2510 EGKLDAVGPHLHL
+2510 DGRMDSERPHLHL
-2523 AFDIPL
+2523 SFDIPI
-2529 RHVAENEQLRREWN
+2529 RH
-2543 VRLGNHQTRKGDY
+2543 
-2556 VRSKSEMTIADLLFE
+2556 IAK
-2571 RHLEYEYDV
+2571 HG
-2580 PLPDDSGYR
+2580 PAWKLPR
-2589 PDFTIRCH
+2589 
-2597 GEDWYWE
+2597 
-2604 HWGMMDDADYR
+2604 
-2615 AQRDKKVDWYR
+2615 
-2626 KHFPG
+2626 
-2631 RLEETF
+2631 
-2637 ETGDLTMDAEAIIRR
+2637 
-2652 RKAARH
+2652 